1 MPAAYP
7 GRTLREI
14 TRVIF
19 SRLVGIAL
27 VLAGVLVSV
36 LGATYLAPWRY
47 RSKAL
52 LLARPARIAPL
63 ESPANIRDRLS
74 LFIVTQRE
82 LLDSDYVTASALMKL
97 EGLAPDGPVGPEG
110 ERWYTEQ
117 QVGGFLVAHAKAV
130 AKARRRTRIRTPGGP
145 EAAFTQTFQVLVTW
159 PEERELAARLGV
171 DSRVLATQRAQAY
184 GRHLLGAYLS
194 RRSALEAEHARRSKM
209 FLLNQAT
216 AAAAR
221 NLNAAAAELEKFV
234 SEQLKGDMLIVQ
246 NMLGGAGETGSQSL
260 RTRFEAE
267 LRSVDARLAEIAALR
282 EQIDRE
288 LAKDPAAQVVV
299 PESVLA
305 TNPPLERILESIVSL
320 RLRLNNLSPRFT
332 DDYKA
337 VKEVRAE
344 LAGNLAYLREEL
356 TRQQTVLDQEAAAL
370 KGRRQALEAIVGA
383 DRRRVGELAAKA
395 ARYQRLRDGLA
406 GAQAIYDKRQEEAL
420 AAASAEA
427 MAEVPVEVVVV
438 DRPSRPDVDEPYRP
452 ILWVNVLIALACGL
466 TLALVYGFL
475 ADHFDHTVKGIDDV
489 ERYVDAGV
497 LASIPR
503 FTRAPVRI
511 GTEDDH
517 ALAEL
522 SGAAVEHFR
531 GLWASLFYAPAAPES
546 VLVCSASR
554 QEGATTVACALAVA
568 GATGAEAAPP
578 PTPAGPQA
586 GPTAKVALVDL
597 NLRDPNVRDLLKLS
611 NGVGVSDVLVG
622 EKTLGQA
629 LQRVGPGALDVLTV
643 GSQADRLLEVLRTD
657 RLGQLL
663 DELRRRYD
671 RVIIDTSP
679 VNPYP
684 DARVLADLAGGVVLV
699 AHCGRTSREAL
710 SQARKR
716 LGPAAGKVLGVVL
729 NRRTYP
735 IPSFLYRR
743 V

>member
-531 GLWASLFYAPAAPES
+531 GLWASLFYAPAA
-546 VLVCSASR
+546 
-554 QEGATTVACALAVA
+554 
-568 GATGAEAAPP
+568 
-578 PTPAGPQA
+578 AGPQA